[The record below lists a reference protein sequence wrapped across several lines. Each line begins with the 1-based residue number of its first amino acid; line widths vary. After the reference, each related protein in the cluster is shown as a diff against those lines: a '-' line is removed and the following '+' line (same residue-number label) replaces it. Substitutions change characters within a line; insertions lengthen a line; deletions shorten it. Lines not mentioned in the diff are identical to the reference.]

1 MSNTSLTSKVQQSR
15 GWTLALGIGAAALAA
30 ILLIAYLVQYRSSV
44 NDSTAPSPVLVAKN
58 LIPKGTSGT
67 VIAEKQLFQAATLSK
82 DDLKVGAISDPAYL
96 NGRVAVADIFPGQ
109 QITTADLSVGLTDAI
124 PTQLTGI
131 QRAVAIPV
139 DGARGMVGYVA
150 SGDRVDIYYE
160 TGSTGGTVLGL
171 LAPNVLVMRAA
182 ASGAPAILRAEAPL
196 AQKLALAS
204 DSGTL
209 WFLLRPAG
217 DAKNPPKK
225 SITST
230 ELLAQ
235 INGQTV
241 GADDGPFDPRIG
253 RSRRPRCLRRPAGAA
268 GRPELHARRDDG
280 GRGRDRPGAGEGLA
294 RSSCR
299 RLSGARGRPVAPD
312 HQRRAPLRPR
322 RADHRARLDVA
333 ERVPPAGVRGRGRR
347 HGDLPADEGA
357 AALRDEHRDRTPS
370 GPAGA
375 AVGAQGQP
383 ADLRARPEGRD
394 GQDPHVD
401 ATSRRRSPSRA
412 RRCSSST
419 STSSSGTSRSA
430 SGSRPRRRCTTSR
443 SRPAASTRTS

>member
-1 MSNTSLTSKVQQSR
+1 VSNTSLTSKVQQSR

-124 PTQLTGI
+124 PTQLTGL
-131 QRAVAIPV
+131 QRAVALQV
-139 DGARGMVGYVA
+139 DGSRGLVGFVS
-150 SGDRVDIYYE
+150 SGDRVDIYYQ
-160 TGSTGGTVLGL
+160 TGSTGGTILGL
-171 LAPNVLVMRAA
+171 LAPNVLIMRAPTG
-182 ASGAPAILRAEAPL
+182 GAPAIIRADAPL

-235 INGQTV
+235 INGQ
-241 GADDGPFDPRIG
+241 R
-253 RSRRPRCLRRPAGAA
+253 
-268 GRPELHARRDDG
+268 
-280 GRGRDRPGAGEGLA
+280 
-294 RSSCR
+294 
-299 RLSGARGRPVAPD
+299 
-312 HQRRAPLRPR
+312 
-322 RADHRARLDVA
+322 
-333 ERVPPAGVRGRGRR
+333 
-347 HGDLPADEGA
+347 
-357 AALRDEHRDRTPS
+357 
-370 GPAGA
+370 
-375 AVGAQGQP
+375 
-383 ADLRARPEGRD
+383 
-394 GQDPHVD
+394 
-401 ATSRRRSPSRA
+401 
-412 RRCSSST
+412 
-419 STSSSGTSRSA
+419 
-430 SGSRPRRRCTTSR
+430 
-443 SRPAASTRTS
+443 